1 MKTYLDRDYPPFP
14 ASNRRRHR
22 QIHQR
27 AGTTSMFIQ
36 RGTQQRV
43 HGRIL
48 WKRSTNLAWRDEKT
62 RWTAISLENEDINR
76 IRKLDDL
83 AVCELQL
90 VT

>member
-1 MKTYLDRDYPPFP
+1 MKTYLDRDPPFT

-36 RGTQQRV
+36 RGTQRV

-48 WKRSTNLAWRDEKT
+48 WKRSTNLASLKGRED
-62 RWTAISLENEDINR
+62 AVNGDSLENEDI
-76 IRKLDDL
+76 
-83 AVCELQL
+83 
-90 VT
+90 